1 MSLASCIMQFWMG
14 RHTGMRLVQP
24 TKAPDEWKRH
34 KYDPAT
40 YTTAKERSA
49 ITAGQAMGQKNTV
62 FAIWMG
68 LMFLDPVTSVT
79 GGFYSIWHNIVNSW
93 QLYKKNKA

>member
-1 MSLASCIMQFWMG
+1 
-14 RHTGMRLVQP
+14 
-24 TKAPDEWKRH
+24 
-34 KYDPAT
+34 
-40 YTTAKERSA
+40 
-49 ITAGQAMGQKNTV
+49 MGQKNTV